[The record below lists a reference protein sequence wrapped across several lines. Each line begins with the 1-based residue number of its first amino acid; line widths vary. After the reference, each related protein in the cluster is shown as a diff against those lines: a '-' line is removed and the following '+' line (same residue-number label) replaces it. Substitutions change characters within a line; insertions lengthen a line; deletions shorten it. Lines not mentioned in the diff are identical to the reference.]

1 MYQNRSSNFR
11 GLSFTTYG
19 GIMESLFVTLLIMF
33 IIFIAIY
40 WLLSKLPLPSP
51 FADFK
56 WILIAIFIIFVI
68 IKLLKYI

>member
-1 MYQNRSSNFR
+1 
-11 GLSFTTYG
+11 
-19 GIMESLFVTLLIMF
+19 MESLFATLLIMF